1 MDKVEKNISIE
12 PYNEHYILVSGSE
25 FKDRIESLG
34 GEFLKEV
41 NGWLVDKNKK
51 TEIDELKNC
60 ISHEML
66 FNNAASTF
74 TSHKEQNKYHRAT
87 SDNEES
93 SDEENSPRKV
103 KLRIS
108 KADLC
113 SSESS
118 DSDEDSDD
126 SDFPEPKSPRNHE
139 KKYKKILKRFRRSP
153 KNKK

>member
-1 MDKVEKNISIE
+1 MDKAEKNISIE
-12 PYNEHYILVSGSE
+12 PYNEHYILVTGLE
-25 FKDRIESLG
+25 FKNRIEALG

-41 NGWLVDKNKK
+41 NGWLVNKERK
-51 TEIDELKNC
+51 KDIEELKNS
-60 ISHEML
+60 ISHEIL
-66 FNNAASTF
+66 FNTAASTF
-74 TSHKEQNKYHRAT
+74 TSHKEQKKYHRAT

-93 SDEENSPRKV
+93 SDEDDSPRKV

-108 KADLC
+108 KDDLC

-118 DSDEDSDD
+118 DSNEDSDD
-126 SDFPEPKSPRNHE
+126 SDFPEAKSPRNHE